1 MIFFSIKTEGD
12 RNFGYIAGCEKTKK
26 ALVVDPS
33 PNPQPVYDKVSDL
46 QLNIKYIVN
55 THDHYDHNGGNAFFK
70 EKTNATVVQH
80 KNGKNKEISVQDG
93 DILQVGTLKVQ
104 IIHTP
109 GHTPCSICLLVK
121 DKLITGDTLFVGKV
135 GGTRTKEDARE
146 EFESLKKLMTLPKN
160 TFVYPG
166 HDVGVKPFSTIEE
179 EQNTNPFIKRLNSF
193 EDFFYLKNNWAA
205 YKLKHNIK

>member
-1 MIFFSIKTEGD
+1 
-12 RNFGYIAGCEKTKK
+12 
-26 ALVVDPS
+26 
-33 PNPQPVYDKVSDL
+33 
-46 QLNIKYIVN
+46 
-55 THDHYDHNGGNAFFK
+55 
-70 EKTNATVVQH
+70 
-80 KNGKNKEISVQDG
+80 
-93 DILQVGTLKVQ
+93 VGTLKVQ